1 MTYTGS
7 KVPSVDN
14 INLTIKK
21 GETIGIIGGTGSG
34 KSTLISLIPRFYDAT
49 KGEVLIDGVDI
60 KKYDEDTLRKTVAV
74 VQQRAAL
81 FSGTIEDNLH
91 MAKAD
96 ATLEEMR
103 HAADTAQ
110 ATEFIDRLEKGFDTF
125 V

>member
-1 MTYTGS
+1 M
-7 KVPSVDN
+7 
-14 INLTIKK
+14 
-21 GETIGIIGGTGSG
+21 
-34 KSTLISLIPRFYDAT
+34 
-49 KGEVLIDGVDI
+49 LIDGVDI

-110 ATEFIDRLEKGFDTF
+110 ATEFIDRLEKALIHSFHKAVTTF
-125 V
+125 RAVKTAYYNRTCVNQNSPILIWTTAPAHLTMRQTQI